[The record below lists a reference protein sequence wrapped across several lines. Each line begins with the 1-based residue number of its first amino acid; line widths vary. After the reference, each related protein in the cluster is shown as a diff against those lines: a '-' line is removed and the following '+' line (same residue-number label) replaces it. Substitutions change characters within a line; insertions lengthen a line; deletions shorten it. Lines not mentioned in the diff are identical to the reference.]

1 MDPASAKLTYLEL
14 PAQGVQAAQSWVT
27 SYCLRETGFGEAK
40 ARSFRTL
47 PDLQMLV
54 AKTT

>member
-1 MDPASAKLTYLEL
+1 MMPDSLAPMRIGGRPEVSL
-14 PAQGVQAAQSWVT
+14 W
-27 SYCLRETGFGEAK
+27 LRETGFGEAK

-54 AKTT
+54 ATAT